1 MSLMLSAKAI
11 LTSLAVHT
19 SDLPNLSWIQ
29 LSAEAAGWA
38 PKSSPPS
45 AKAPRNRLHIP
56 SLAHFL
62 FVLHIYFL
70 LPFFARVLASMI
82 SRGAVLKRS
91 WPRTHHGTQAFA
103 SDRVCT
109 GNPRSQQLDFGLIG
123 LWSNSRDEFL
133 NGFERDASVRPR
145 SFIGKTTDEENHFVR
160 GLFGIQRLTTERLC
174 LVRGSRSLHRLCYS
188 GGYSEPS
195 SPHSRAGRSVDGTM
209 QIRHKK
215 TL

>member
-1 MSLMLSAKAI
+1 HSSARHPG
-11 LTSLAVHT
+11 LHPFPTRRS
-19 SDLPNLSWIQ
+19 SDL
-29 LSAEAAGWA
+29 
-38 PKSSPPS
+38 
-45 AKAPRNRLHIP
+45 
-56 SLAHFL
+56 
-62 FVLHIYFL
+62 
-70 LPFFARVLASMI
+70 
-82 SRGAVLKRS
+82 RGAVSKLS

-103 SDRVCT
+103 SGRVCT
-109 GNPRSQQLDFGLIG
+109 GNRRSQQLDFGLIG